1 MTRRTLE
8 IVALCV
14 ALLIA
19 VLAFHAWL
27 DSHDDQ
33 LRLQSTIASQKQ
45 ILDAADAR
53 ERDRNSSLNVTLAQI
68 EALKRQAQSETPEQI
83 LRELPKYL
91 ELPQP
96 ITMSS
101 TPTASGDKGTAPI
114 SPPAAAPA
122 ASSTSENQQ
131 GTSAT
136 AKQGTESPFES
147 FLHSLTRSSGRGDSA
162 SSTVPQSPTIS
173 ASAQVPSSSP
183 NPDVPKSDPNDDSQ
197 SGTPPTPRQSSSPSP
212 APSNPSAEIPAADI
226 KPLYDFVQDCRACQ
240 AQLSAAKQT
249 ASDTALKLTAVTRE
263 RDAAL
268 TAAKGGSFWLR
279 LRRNAHWLV
288 IGAGISAAALCG
300 SGHCR

>member
-8 IVALCV
+8 IVALCI

-19 VLAFHAWL
+19 ALAFHAWL

-53 ERDRNSSLNVTLAQI
+53 ERDRNSALNATLAQI
-68 EALKRQAQSETPEQI
+68 ESLKREAQKQTPEQI

-91 ELPQP
+91 QLPQL
-96 ITMSS
+96 IAMSP
-101 TPTASGDKGTAPI
+101 TATASGDKATTPT
-114 SPPAAAPA
+114 SQPTAAAA

-131 GTSAT
+131 GTAAS

-147 FLHSLTRSSGRGDSA
+147 FLHSLGRSSDRAGAAPPPA
-162 SSTVPQSPTIS
+162 SQSPTIPT
-173 ASAQVPSSSP
+173 SAQVPSSSA
-183 NPDVPKSDPNDDSQ
+183 NAAASQ
-197 SGTPPTPRQSSSPSP
+197 HISQPGVAFAPQQSSSPSLAP
-212 APSNPSAEIPAADI
+212 ANSTAEIPAADI

-240 AQLSAAKQT
+240 AQLSAAKQN
-249 ASDTALKLTAVTRE
+249 ASDTALKLNAVTRE

-288 IGAGISAAALCG
+288 IGAGI
-300 SGHCR
+300 